1 MIACDPPVTHKKRL
15 KMFLTQQAMLIH
27 SLQPIPAAKK
37 SSCYIIFHVLIV
49 DLKFLFLWLHGR
61 DGTIW
66 NFCSISISIFFRI
79 FFSIS
84 ILISI
89 VSLPKNQD
97 QDQYQYQYLSGFQY
111 QYQYQYLSKTIINIK
126 IKINIPIY
134 WYWYWKIN
142 IFKHNSSQSSWT

>member
-1 MIACDPPVTHKKRL
+1 MDHFLCTYMIKHRGLNWVPVR
-15 KMFLTQQAMLIH
+15 
-27 SLQPIPAAKK
+27 
-37 SSCYIIFHVLIV
+37 
-49 DLKFLFLWLHGR
+49 G
-61 DGTIW
+61 GTIW
-66 NFCSISISIFFRI
+66 NFCSISISIFFRF

-126 IKINIPIY
+126 INIPIY

-142 IFKHNSSQSSWT
+142 IFKHNTSQHNCGYIPSINAAPPLLLFSSLVQCDEVAWMYIMLHAWHSYFEK